1 MRTMAAVAAA
11 TLTSVIG
18 MAAPA
23 LATTPVAATWRSVE
37 ILAPV
42 NASADPVATLDAV
55 ACAGAAFCAGGGSYQ
70 AKSGA
75 FEPMVVTEASGTWRR
90 ATELALPADAFA
102 ANPDAAVNS
111 VACTGAGAC
120 VAVGGYT
127 YDRSGDGHAFIAA
140 ESKAVWARAQRVTL
154 PANANTR
161 ANDATLGQV
170 TCTGAGSCVAVGGYL
185 DKSGVQRLM
194 AATETKGRWGRAV
207 EIAAPRNAGAS
218 DAELDGVSCW
228 RPGDCWAVGAYAD
241 TSHHVQALAVAE
253 SNGRWARAIE
263 IAVPANAGPDPGA
276 RLTGVA
282 CAANASCTGAGGY
295 FDKSAIS
302 HAMVATES
310 SRGWARATEIKAPSV
325 SGFVAPY
332 LDGIS
337 CVAASTCVAVG
348 SYIDNFADVSMAVTR
363 SAGTWQPA
371 TSVAPPANA
380 LTGMFRDAASLAVT
394 CLKGHAC
401 TALGWY
407 VDKSNH
413 QEAMA
418 ATRPAP

>member
-1 MRTMAAVAAA
+1 MRTMAAVVAA

-18 MAAPA
+18 VAAPA
-23 LATTPVAATWRSVE
+23 LATTSAATWRSVE
-37 ILAPV
+37 IAAPL
-42 NASADPVATLDAV
+42 NASANPVATLDAV
-55 ACAGAAFCAGGGSYQ
+55 ACAGAGSCAGGGSYQ

-102 ANPDAAVNS
+102 ANPDATVNS
-111 VACTGAGAC
+111 MACAGAEAC
-120 VAVGGYT
+120 LAVGGYT
-127 YDRSGDGHAFIAA
+127 YDRAGDGHAFIAA
-140 ESKAVWARAQRVTL
+140 ESTGIWARAQRVTL
-154 PANANTR
+154 PANAGTR
-161 ANDATLGQV
+161 ANDATLGGV

-185 DKSGVQRLM
+185 DKAGDQELM
-194 AATETKGRWGRAV
+194 AVTETKGRWGQALQL
-207 EIAAPRNAGAS
+207 ASPKNAGAS

-228 RPGDCWAVGAYAD
+228 RAGDCWAVGAYAD
-241 TSHHVQALAVAE
+241 ASHHVQALAAAE

-282 CAANASCTGAGGY
+282 CAPNASCAAAGGY
-295 FDKSAIS
+295 FDKSAAS
-302 HAMVATES
+302 HAMVTTGS
-310 SRGWARATEIKAPSV
+310 TRGWARATEIKAPPA

-337 CVAASTCVAVG
+337 CDAASTCEAVG
-348 SYIDNFADVSMAVTR
+348 SYIDNFAARPMAVTR

-371 TSVAPPANA
+371 STVPPPANA
-380 LTGMFRDAASLAVT
+380 LTGMFRDAALLAVA